1 MVNHPQI
8 KDARQR
14 MDKTIEAF
22 RLEIA
27 KIRTGKATTALL
39 DGIKV
44 DYYGTMSPLNQVGN
58 VSVLDAHTIS
68 ITPWDKSMVQL
79 IDKAI
84 LASDL
89 GLNPISDGTNIKVPI
104 PPLTEERRKELVK
117 LVKKFGEE
125 SKVALRNVRR
135 DANDHLKKMEK
146 EKQMTEDE
154 LKEAE
159 KETQKLT
166 DEHITKIDDLIK
178 HKEKEIMEV

>member
-1 MVNHPQI
+1 MNNTQI
-8 KDARQR
+8 KDAKQR
-14 MDKTIEAF
+14 MDKSVEAF
-22 RLEIA
+22 RSEIS

-39 DGIKV
+39 DGVKV

-58 VSVLDAHTIS
+58 VSVLDVHTIS
-68 ITPWDKSMVQL
+68 ITPWDKSMVPV
-79 IDKAI
+79 IEKAI

-89 GLNPISDGTNIKVPI
+89 GLNPLSDGTNIKVPI

-117 LVKKFGEE
+117 VVKKFGED

-135 DANDHLKKMEK
+135 DANEHLKKSEK
-146 EKQMTEDE
+146 SKELTEDQ

-159 KETQKLT
+159 KEVQKLT
-166 DEHITKIDDLIK
+166 DEHITKIDEMIK

>member
-1 MVNHPQI
+1 MNNEQI
-8 KDARQR
+8 KDAKQR
-14 MDKTIEAF
+14 MDKTVEAF
-22 RLEIA
+22 RIEIA

-44 DYYGTMSPLNQVGN
+44 DYYGTMSPLSQVGN
-58 VSVLDAHTIS
+58 VSVLDTHTLA
-68 ITPWDKSMVQL
+68 ITPWDKSMIQL

-84 LASDL
+84 LTSGL
-89 GLNPISDGTNIKVPI
+89 GLNPISDGTNIKIPI
-104 PPLTEERRKELVK
+104 PPLNEERRKEFVK

-135 DANDHLKKMEK
+135 DANEHLKKQEK
-146 EKQMTEDE
+146 DKKLTEDE

-166 DEHITKIDDLIK
+166 DEHIVKIDDIIK